1 MVIYPAIDI
10 YEGKAVRLYK
20 GDYGQ
25 MTVYNDDPAA
35 VARDFVAKGA
45 KFIHMVDLEGA
56 KTGTT
61 PNLETI
67 CRVKRE
73 SGLFCQVGG
82 GIRTMETVRAYL
94 DAGLDRVI
102 LGTAAVT
109 DPEFAKEAVNAY
121 GSRIA
126 IGVDL
131 KDGFVAVKGWTEK
144 STLEGYAFC
153 KKMEALGIRTVIC
166 TDISKD
172 GAMQGPNHK
181 LYERLAQELSMQII
195 ASGGVSSIEDIR
207 RLAKMNIHGAIVGKA
222 YYTGAVDLTEAIE
235 VAR

>member
-1 MVIYPAIDI
+1 MEIYPAIDI

-20 GDYGQ
+20 GDYEQ
-25 MTVYNDDPAA
+25 MTVYHDDPAT
-35 VARDFVAKGA
+35 VAADFVAKGA
-45 KFIHMVDLEGA
+45 RFIHMVDLEGA
-56 KTGTT
+56 KSGTT

-73 SGLFCQVGG
+73 SGMFCQVGG
-82 GIRTMETVRAYL
+82 GIRSMEIVRTYL
-94 DAGLDRVI
+94 EAGLDRVI

-109 DPEFAKEAVNAY
+109 DPAFAAEAVKAY
-121 GSRIA
+121 GEKIA
-126 IGVDL
+126 IGVDM

-144 STLEGYAFC
+144 SMLEGFAFC
-153 KKMEALGIRTVIC
+153 KQMEEIGIKTVIC
-166 TDISKD
+166 TDISRD

-181 LYERLAQELSMQII
+181 LYERLANELSMQII
-195 ASGGVSSIEDIR
+195 ASGGVSSIADIS